1 MVSTGWAGT
10 TTGESAVS
18 REWLFATTKSYRPIN
33 YLTPLVGEGRFLMR
47 KGSAGGFRRSTAFE
61 PGPARV
67 CSAAGSKITTDVGVN
82 RSGSP

>member
-1 MVSTGWAGT
+1 VVSTGWAGT

-47 KGSAGGFRRSTAFE
+47 KGGAAAFVAAQRSNLVRHAFE
-61 PGPARV
+61 FAPRPV
-67 CSAAGSKITTDVGVN
+67 QKSQQMSA
-82 RSGSP
+82 